1 MGVNRRTPSFEKGS
15 CGLVLSINPVSV
27 WPGSDKGVCEGK
39 DESRIMKAEEPW
51 SWLVGVLVIL
61 WVGQTVFVLVLG
73 RHFHVSRILE
83 TSK

>member
-1 MGVNRRTPSFEKGS
+1 
-15 CGLVLSINPVSV
+15 
-27 WPGSDKGVCEGK
+27 
-39 DESRIMKAEEPW
+39 MKAEEPW